1 MKFHVSKISAVVASA
16 AAASQADS
24 AAAQTTA
31 PFVPGP
37 WTVTVEGGVAF
48 SNFSNSAYPAGA
60 VPFIPQDTDKIGSTP
75 LSSGNLNPGQRIGGY
90 GSFSVARNINPVND
104 WRFSAGFNVFG
115 SGDHSA
121 TASEGFSGDGF
132 SGTNTA
138 GITENDRFGLYT
150 ADFDFGRHWS
160 AGVFQFRTFVGL
172 RALYTNDRFESVLNT
187 SGTDKVGFE
196 TNSTTLTNG
205 SSIGHSEYFG
215 LGPRAGID
223 FSTGAKFGFVG
234 GFSAALLEGYRQSSY
249 STTSSA
255 VTDGGA
261 PVVSGTLTTLN
272 EPSWVGNLSG
282 NLGVSW
288 QFSPTGQLVVG
299 YKIDQWFNVR
309 ESFAFAGFDKKQDV
323 LIQTPFIRA
332 TIRF

>member
-1 MKFHVSKISAVVASA
+1 VKFHVSKISAVVASA
-16 AAASQADS
+16 AAASQADG

-31 PFVPGP
+31 SFVPGP

-60 VPFIPQDTDKIGSTP
+60 VPFIPQDTDKTGSTP
-75 LSSGNLNPGQRIGGY
+75 LSSGNLNPGQRTGGY
-90 GSFSVARNINPVND
+90 GSFSVARNINAVDD

-121 TASEGFSGDGF
+121 TASEAFTGDFPGA
-132 SGTNTA
+132 TNTA
-138 GITENDRFGLYT
+138 AITESDRFGLYT

-160 AGVFQFRTFVGL
+160 AGIFQFRSFVGL

-187 SGTDKVGFE
+187 AGTDKVGFL
-196 TNSTTLTNG
+196 TDSTTIANT
-205 SSIGHSEYFG
+205 SSVGRSDYFG

-261 PVVSGTLTTLN
+261 PVVNGTFTSIN
-272 EPSWVGNLSG
+272 VPSWAGNLSG

-288 QFSPTGQLVVG
+288 QFSPNGQLVVG